1 MAHES
6 CHNANTADEHCKPL
20 RAQRLG
26 QTSLY
31 MIEGKKLFI
40 CVVVY
45 LASKYELVTLFLC
58 LQLETGQV
66 FYVFIDRTTRKP
78 CPFAGQRQYLHF
90 SVFQE
95 FSRRLGCTPALLGYL
110 WVLMSCK
117 TLFFYAVR
125 INPAVCEFAIIRYL
139 AKRES
144 NVNRKWFPPVDKQG
158 TG

>member
-1 MAHES
+1 MNPVMTLIQLMSIASHLEL
-6 CHNANTADEHCKPL
+6 T
-20 RAQRLG
+20 LG

-40 CVVVY
+40 CVAVY

-66 FYVFIDRTTRKP
+66 FYVVIDRTTRKP

-110 WVLMSCK
+110 CVLMSCK
-117 TLFFYAVR
+117 LCLLCCKNKPCCFV
-125 INPAVCEFAIIRYL
+125 VCHYSLLSQARVE
-139 AKRES
+139 
-144 NVNRKWFPPVDKQG
+144 RKSKMVSSG
-158 TG
+158 E